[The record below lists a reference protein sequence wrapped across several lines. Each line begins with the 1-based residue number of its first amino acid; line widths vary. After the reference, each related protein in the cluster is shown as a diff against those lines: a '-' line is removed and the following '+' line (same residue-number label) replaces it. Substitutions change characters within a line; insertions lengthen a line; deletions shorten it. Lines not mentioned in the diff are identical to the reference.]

1 MRRQAT
7 LGQNERAQV
16 YYDADSGRILG
27 FGPDGAKPM
36 FPLGTRYRTETLF
49 HASSIERAAQRYRSQ
64 SLRDAEEDT
73 LRILEREAPIRK
85 AIRDAVVERNNHVDV
100 RNKALNNAMLK
111 VMDFYYEKARSRR
124 LQVEVAIAAERY
136 EAGKSS
142 IDVALE
148 SSYLKEEK
156 RG

>member
-1 MRRQAT
+1 MRRHAT

-16 YYDADSGRILG
+16 YYDADSGRVLG
-27 FGPDGAKPM
+27 FGPDGARPM

-49 HASSIERAAQRYRSQ
+49 HASAIERAAQRYRSQ

-85 AIRDAVVERNNHVDV
+85 AIRDAVIERNNHVDE

>member
-1 MRRQAT
+1 MRRNAQ
-7 LGQNERAQV
+7 LGQNERAVV
-16 YYDADSGRILG
+16 YYDADSGRLLG
-27 FGPDGAKPM
+27 FGPENSRPF
-36 FPLGTRYRTETLF
+36 FPIGTRYRTENLF
-49 HASSIERAAQRYRSQ
+49 HASAIELAAKRYRSQ
-64 SLRDAEEDT
+64 CLRDAEEDT
-73 LRILEREAPIRK
+73 LRILEREAPIRR
-85 AIRDAVVERNNHVDV
+85 AIRDAVLERNNHVNE